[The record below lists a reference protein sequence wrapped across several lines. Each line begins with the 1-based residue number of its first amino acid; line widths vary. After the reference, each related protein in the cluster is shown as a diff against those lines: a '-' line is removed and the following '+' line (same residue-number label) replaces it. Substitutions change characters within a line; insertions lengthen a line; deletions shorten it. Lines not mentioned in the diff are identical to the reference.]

1 MLGRGLES
9 LIPDKSQESNNTP
22 TPKPQPKPPVNSE
35 SSVYQ
40 IEVNKIK
47 PNPHQP
53 RKDFNEESLNELA
66 ASIRELGVIQPLIVS
81 KVETETDLGTQV
93 EYQLIAGERRLK
105 ASKIAGLE
113 RVPAIVRRIIDE
125 KDKLE
130 IAIVENVQRSDLN
143 PIESARSYAKLQEE
157 FGLTQ
162 REVAARVGKS
172 RETISNILRLLNL
185 PSYIQDAI
193 IAKKISDSQGRLL
206 LAVSDSQ
213 QQQNLFNEITRN
225 NLSVRELKNRIGNLR
240 RSTSNNAQSS
250 SSVQNPEF
258 AIFEERLQEV
268 LGTKVSLQKTTDG
281 GKIMISFFSPEEFQ
295 SIVNQILSSSNESDD
310 RKLI

>member
-9 LIPDKSQESNNTP
+9 LIPDKSQESNSSP
-22 TPKPQPKPPVNSE
+22 TPKPQSKPQVNSE
-35 SSVYQ
+35 TSVFH

-53 RKDFNEESLNELA
+53 RKNFDEESLNELA

-81 KVETETDLGTQV
+81 KVEIETELGTQI
-93 EYQLIAGERRLK
+93 EYQLVAGERRLK

-113 RVPAIVRRIIDE
+113 RVPAIVRRIADE

-130 IAIVENVQRSDLN
+130 LAIVENVQRSDLN
-143 PIESARSYAKLQEE
+143 PIEAARSYAKLQEE

-172 RETISNILRLLNL
+172 RETISNVLRLLNL
-185 PSYIQDAI
+185 PSYIQDAVSE
-193 IAKKISDSQGRLL
+193 KKISDSQGRLL
-206 LAVSDSQ
+206 LAVNDSQ
-213 QQQNLFNEITRN
+213 QQQNLFNEIIRN
-225 NLSVRELKNRIGNLR
+225 NLSVRELKNRIGNIRKPAAENKPDSL
-240 RSTSNNAQSS
+240 SS
-250 SSVQNPEF
+250 QNPEF
-258 AIFEERLQEV
+258 TIFEERLQEV

-281 GKIMISFFSPEEFQ
+281 GKIMISFFSPDEFQ
-295 SIVNQILSSSNESDD
+295 SIINKILSSPNEPDD
-310 RKLI
+310 RQLI

>member
-9 LIPDKSQESNNTP
+9 LIPDKSQETNNTP
-22 TPKPQPKPPVNSE
+22 TPKLQPKPPVSSE
-35 SSVYQ
+35 SSVFQ

-53 RKDFNEESLNELA
+53 RKDFDEESLNELA
-66 ASIRELGVIQPLIVS
+66 ASIRELGVIQPLIIS
-81 KVETETDLGTQV
+81 KVEIETDIGTQV

-113 RVPAIVRRIIDE
+113 RVPAIVRKIVNE

-143 PIESARSYAKLQEE
+143 PIEAARSYAKLQEE

-172 RETISNILRLLNL
+172 RESISNILRLLNL

-193 IAKKISDSQGRLL
+193 SVKKISESQGRLL

-213 QQQNLFNEITRN
+213 QQQSLFNEITRN

-240 RSTSNNAQSS
+240 RSTSNNREGVPST
-250 SSVQNPEF
+250 QNPEY

-295 SIVNQILSSSNESDD
+295 SIINKILSSSNEPDD
-310 RKLI
+310 SQLI

>member
-9 LIPDKSQESNNTP
+9 LIPDKSQESNSSP
-22 TPKPQPKPPVNSE
+22 TPKPQSKPQVNSE
-35 SSVYQ
+35 TSVFH

-53 RKDFNEESLNELA
+53 RKNFDEESLNELA

-81 KVETETDLGTQV
+81 KVEIETELGTQI
-93 EYQLIAGERRLK
+93 EYQLVAGERRLK

-113 RVPAIVRRIIDE
+113 RVPAIVRRIADE

-130 IAIVENVQRSDLN
+130 LAIVENVQRSDLN
-143 PIESARSYAKLQEE
+143 PIEAARSYAKLQEE

-172 RETISNILRLLNL
+172 RETISNVLRLLNL
-185 PSYIQDAI
+185 PSYIQDAVSE
-193 IAKKISDSQGRLL
+193 KKISDSQGRLL
-206 LAVSDSQ
+206 LAVNDSQ
-213 QQQNLFNEITRN
+213 QQQNLFNEIIRN
-225 NLSVRELKNRIGNLR
+225 NLSVRELKNRIGNIRKPAAENKPDSL
-240 RSTSNNAQSS
+240 SS
-250 SSVQNPEF
+250 QNPEF
-258 AIFEERLQEV
+258 TIFEERLQEV

-295 SIVNQILSSSNESDD
+295 SIINKILSSPNEPDD
-310 RKLI
+310 RQLI

>member
-22 TPKPQPKPPVNSE
+22 TPKPQPKPPVSSE

-40 IEVNKIK
+40 IEVSKIK

-53 RKDFNEESLNELA
+53 RKDFDEESLNELA

-193 IAKKISDSQGRLL
+193 SAKKISDSQGRLL

-295 SIVNQILSSSNESDD
+295 SIINQILSSSNESDD